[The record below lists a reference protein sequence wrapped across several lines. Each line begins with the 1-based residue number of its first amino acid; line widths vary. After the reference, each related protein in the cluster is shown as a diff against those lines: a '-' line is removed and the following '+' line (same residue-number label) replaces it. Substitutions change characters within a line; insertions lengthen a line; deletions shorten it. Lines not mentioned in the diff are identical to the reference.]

1 MKDILG
7 REIPEGSLVI
17 GMIVSR
23 DSDGMRFGVFR
34 DNQCVW
40 RKYGLM
46 KSKPRN
52 VYLVENPSQQ
62 ELKIKQEILEELNKK
77 ELEEKQ
83 KKDERKLLK
92 RIPTKQLVIGE
103 IYKDDKGGKWVYFGL
118 SSVKTTVTDGYGR
131 HVKEP
136 EIKHGYCYLPQ
147 WRSIDLSH
155 VSVLKNPKKLVEK
168 LEITDNTQR
177 VDLSNLVCTKKVN
190 WHNDNKCTTEI
201 ILEDSHD

>member
-1 MKDILG
+1 MKDILD
-7 REIPEGSLVI
+7 REIPDKSLVI

-23 DSDGMRFGVFR
+23 DSDGMRFGVFK

-52 VYLVENPSQQ
+52 VYLVENPSEK
-62 ELKIKQEILEELNKK
+62 ELKIKQEILEGLRKK
-77 ELEEKQ
+77 KLELEQ
-83 KKDERKLLK
+83 LKDKRKALK

-103 IYKDDKGGKWVYFGL
+103 IYKDDKGGKWVYLGL

-147 WRSIDLSH
+147 WRSTNLSR
-155 VSVLKNPKKLVEK
+155 VNILKNPKKLVEK
-168 LEITDNTQR
+168 LETTDSTER
-177 VDLSNLVCTKKVN
+177 IDLNNLVHTSRSLFSSTFV
-190 WHNDNKCTTEI
+190 TTEI

>member
-23 DSDGMRFGVFR
+23 DSDGMRFGVFKG
-34 DNQCVW
+34 NTCVW
-40 RKYGLM
+40 RKYSLK
-46 KSKPRN
+46 KSKPGN

-103 IYKDDKGGKWVYFGL
+103 IYNDDKGGKWVYFGL
-118 SSVKTTVTDGYGR
+118 SSVKTTVTDEYGR
-131 HVKEP
+131 QIENPDV
-136 EIKHGYCYLPQ
+136 KHGYCYLPQ
-147 WRSIDLSH
+147 WRSTDLSR

-168 LEITDNTQR
+168 LEVTDNTQK
-177 VDLSNLVCTKKVN
+177 VDLSNLVYTKRVN
-190 WHNDNKCTTEI
+190 WYNGNKCTTEI

>member
-1 MKDILG
+1 MKDILD
-7 REIPEGSLVI
+7 REIPDESLVI

-23 DSDGMRFGVFR
+23 DSDGMRFGVFK
-34 DNQCVW
+34 DNKCVW

-52 VYLVENPSQQ
+52 VYLVQFPSAQ
-62 ELKIKQEILEELNKK
+62 ELKIKQEILGEIHKK
-77 ELEEKQ
+77 ELEGKQ
-83 KKDERKLLK
+83 RKDERKLLK

-103 IYKDDKGGKWVYFGL
+103 IYKDDKGDKWVYFGL
-118 SSVKTTVTDGYGR
+118 SSVKTTVTNGYGR
-131 HVKEP
+131 QIEKPDV
-136 EIKHGYCYLPQ
+136 KHGYCYLPQ
-147 WRSIDLSH
+147 WRSTDLSR

-190 WHNDNKCTTEI
+190 WYNDNKCTTEI
-201 ILEDSHD
+201 ILEVPHD